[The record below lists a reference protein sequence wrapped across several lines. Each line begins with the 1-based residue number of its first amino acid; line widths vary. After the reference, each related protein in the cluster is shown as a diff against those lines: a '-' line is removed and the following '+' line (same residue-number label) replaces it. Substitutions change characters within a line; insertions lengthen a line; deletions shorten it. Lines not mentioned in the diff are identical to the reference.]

1 MNTKLFQLEL
11 ETRVR
16 QLLLAN
22 PASHDWDHTERVLHN
37 AREIAAAEAGCDL
50 AVVECGALLHD
61 IARADESSGGA
72 SGCHAQTGA
81 VQAAVILRQ
90 LGCDEAFIVTVVHCV
105 AAHRWRR
112 RGDGEAPQTLEARIV
127 YDADKLDSMGA
138 IGIGRAF
145 HFAGRI
151 GARVHNRASEALA
164 EPEYSREDSAWRE
177 YLVKLRLLHKAML
190 TKAGRRLARR
200 RHRFM
205 ETFFQE
211 LVVETGM
218 E

>member
-1 MNTKLFQLEL
+1 MTSFQQKLEEL
-11 ETRVR
+11 VR
-16 QLLLAN
+16 QRLLAN
-22 PASHDWDHTERVLHN
+22 PASHDWDHTQRVLHN
-37 AREIAAAEAGCDL
+37 AREIAAAEPGCDL

-61 IARADESSGGA
+61 VARADESTGGA
-72 SGCHAQTGA
+72 AGCHAQAGA
-81 VQAAVILRQ
+81 MQAEAILRQ
-90 LGCDEAFIVTVVHCV
+90 LECDEPFIVAVVHCV

-112 RGDGEAPQTLEARIV
+112 RGDGAAPQTLEARIV

-151 GARVHNRASEALA
+151 GARVHNRAAEALA

-211 LVVETGM
+211 LIVETGM